1 MSHLLEK
8 AAARG
13 DLVALKRLLDA
24 GADLEWR
31 HKSTG
36 RTALLA
42 ATIAGHSAAVALLL
56 ERRANVLQP
65 CKALGYSPLAWAASN
80 GDLASAE
87 LLLAHGAALDQASPD
102 LQRTALMNAA
112 QAGHE
117 AMVALL
123 LNAGAD
129 PRLLDFEQRNAWS
142 LAQEKSHAQVMQQ
155 LEQAGA
161 GAPPASRPAPHLPW
175 PAPAQGHDSS
185 GDPVTQVRA
194 YTLAVAAWEQR
205 GNAAGHEALDADFW
219 AEPQRLIERFCTQR
233 PRAYPRAS
241 YGDPTTYSPADEL
254 LGCERLKPAQAE
266 VLMRD
271 PAVRALC
278 YEHRFLLKHV
288 TGQWRIDSVR
298 RRLAG
303 TREWTSAIL

>member
-13 DLVALKRLLDA
+13 DLIALNRLLDA
-24 GADLEWR
+24 GADLEWQ

-56 ERRANVLQP
+56 ERRANVQQP
-65 CKALGYSPLAWAASN
+65 CKALGYSPLAWAASQ
-80 GDLASAE
+80 GYLACAE
-87 LLLAHGAALDQASPD
+87 LLIAHGAALEQASPE
-102 LQRTALMNAA
+102 LRRTALMNAA

-129 PRLLDFEQRNAWS
+129 PRPLDFQQRNAWS
-142 LAQEKSHAQVMQQ
+142 LAQEKSHARIMQL

-161 GAPPASRPAPHLPW
+161 GAPPPPTPAPHLTW
-175 PAPAQGHDSS
+175 PEPPEDGDCSV
-185 GDPVTQVRA
+185 DPVTQVRA

-205 GNAAGHEALDADFW
+205 GNAAGHEALDAGFW
-219 AEPQRLIERFCTQR
+219 AEPQQLVERFCTQR

-241 YGDPTTYSPADEL
+241 YGFPTTYSPADEL

-266 VLMRD
+266 VLIRD
-271 PAVRALC
+271 PAIRALC
-278 YEHRFLLKHV
+278 YEHRFLLKQV
-288 TGQWRIDSVR
+288 AGQWRIDSVK

-303 TREWTSAIL
+303 TQKWANALL